1 MKFIKKYR
9 TMKTF
14 VRISIIAV
22 FLVFAAAATQAQR
35 VVKGTVYRE
44 GKPGA
49 GITVELHRG
58 GSMMTSFDGQYEL
71 TGDAKSKWIRFTF
84 LNESKRVDL
93 PADTDAPFDY
103 AFDGN
108 LPEDENKEV
117 TSGDVV
123 LKTAEELI
131 RDQDRDFMNELTL
144 YNEFYKQENYK
155 SAFPHWEKIYHKYP
169 KSTLNL
175 YIHGAN
181 IYEKFIEE
189 AATEEEKDK
198 FVDDLMKMYDQRLK
212 HFGDKGYVLGRKA
225 NHWLKF
231 KLDSEKEQ
239 DNGTLSEILKKGYD
253 WLSESMT
260 ERGNE
265 SELPVVVLL
274 MQTTS
279 SLFKLGELPKE
290 TVVKNYDICNNA
302 LNARIE
308 ASTDAEETKSITEIQ
323 AYLEDIFGKSGAA
336 DCEALV
342 NIFTPQYQ
350 ENQSDIEF
358 IKNMLRR
365 LGSANCDETALF
377 SDATE
382 KLYELEPSAEAAFN
396 MARRFVKR
404 DDAERAKNY
413 YQQAIEQETD
423 KERLAKYYYE
433 YALFIFAKEHA
444 LQEARNLAKKALEA
458 RPNYCEALVLIG
470 DIYAASSRSF
480 GQDDFDKSSV
490 FWIAVDYY
498 ERARSNPDCAVDASK
513 KANDYRKYFPSKE
526 EAFFRSLQE
535 GQTYKVGGWI
545 NENTKIRF

>member
-1 MKFIKKYR
+1 
-9 TMKTF
+9 MKTF

-155 SAFPHWEKIYHKYP
+155 SAFPHWKKIYHKYP

-189 AATEEEKDK
+189 AATEEEKD
-198 FVDDLMKMYDQRLK
+198 
-212 HFGDKGYVLGRKA
+212 
-225 NHWLKF
+225 
-231 KLDSEKEQ
+231 
-239 DNGTLSEILKKGYD
+239 
-253 WLSESMT
+253 
-260 ERGNE
+260 
-265 SELPVVVLL
+265 
-274 MQTTS
+274 
-279 SLFKLGELPKE
+279 
-290 TVVKNYDICNNA
+290 
-302 LNARIE
+302 
-308 ASTDAEETKSITEIQ
+308 
-323 AYLEDIFGKSGAA
+323 
-336 DCEALV
+336 
-342 NIFTPQYQ
+342 
-350 ENQSDIEF
+350 
-358 IKNMLRR
+358 
-365 LGSANCDETALF
+365 
-377 SDATE
+377 
-382 KLYELEPSAEAAFN
+382 
-396 MARRFVKR
+396 
-404 DDAERAKNY
+404 
-413 YQQAIEQETD
+413 
-423 KERLAKYYYE
+423 
-433 YALFIFAKEHA
+433 
-444 LQEARNLAKKALEA
+444 
-458 RPNYCEALVLIG
+458 
-470 DIYAASSRSF
+470 
-480 GQDDFDKSSV
+480 
-490 FWIAVDYY
+490 
-498 ERARSNPDCAVDASK
+498 
-513 KANDYRKYFPSKE
+513 
-526 EAFFRSLQE
+526 
-535 GQTYKVGGWI
+535 
-545 NENTKIRF
+545 